1 MDISDTLKNRS
12 FELNFCIDDS
22 NISRNYFIF
31 LKNLKKKMIQR
42 EKNYITL
49 NYKNQN
55 FI

>member
-31 LKNLKKKMIQR
+31 LKNLKKKWYSVKKI
-42 EKNYITL
+42 I
-49 NYKNQN
+49 
-55 FI
+55 